1 MYINSK
7 GKVFMKKKTR
17 NLSLTL
23 AVIAFV
29 LFNLQLFI
37 LTLIV
42 GDPIFLSIESLNGI
56 VFTLAIAF
64 IFSKNEVLVKVGY
77 GFTILT
83 AISYFSYIFT
93 SDIITLIFG
102 ILIFVLLLISTL
114 TWFVSSVLNYFG
126 YIKGDDEVLNNQ
138 LSIMLAKIKDLL
150 KKQVITS
157 ADYASIKNLLIG
169 PDFTSI
175 QRSDLFEKIVLLEKG
190 LIEIGDLKKASPSKA
205 SV

>member
-1 MYINSK
+1 
-7 GKVFMKKKTR
+7 MKKKTR

-93 SDIITLIFG
+93 NDILTLIFG

-114 TWFVSSVLNYFG
+114 TWFVSSALNYFG

>member
-1 MYINSK
+1 
-7 GKVFMKKKTR
+7 MKKKTR

>member
-93 SDIITLIFG
+93 SDILTLIFG

-150 KKQVITS
+150 KKQIITS

>member
-1 MYINSK
+1 MYINFK
-7 GKVFMKKKTR
+7 GKLFMKRKTK

-23 AVIAFV
+23 SVIAFT

-56 VFTLAIAF
+56 VFTLAVAF
-64 IFSKNEVLVKVGY
+64 IFSKNEILVKVGY

-83 AISYFSYIFT
+83 AIAYFSYIFT
-93 SDIITLIFG
+93 NDIITFIFG

-114 TWFVSSVLNYFG
+114 SWFISSVLSYFG
-126 YIKGDDEVLNNQ
+126 YIKGDDELLNNQ
-138 LSIMLAKIKDLL
+138 LSMMLSKIKDLL

-157 ADYASIKNLLIG
+157 ADYASIKTLIIS
-169 PDFTSI
+169 PDFTSV
-175 QRSDLFEKIVLLEKG
+175 QRSDFFEKIILLEKG
-190 LIEIGDLKKASPSKA
+190 LIEIGDIKKASSSKSPA
-205 SV
+205 

>member
-1 MYINSK
+1 
-7 GKVFMKKKTR
+7 MKKKTR

-93 SDIITLIFG
+93 SDILTLIFG

-150 KKQVITS
+150 KKQIITS